1 MKIAYLC
8 DRHECEFSDNP
19 ECDHTVNIDHAVN
32 FKKVAPDIYME
43 GPREKRL
50 TINGYQHKAMRTAK
64 EQCRNLSN
72 VGLGLAGEAGEV
84 ADMIKK
90 HLHQGH
96 PMDRDKFIK
105 ELGDLAWYLAL
116 GCTVIGEP
124 MENVL
129 QANIDKLLKRYPD
142 GFDPERNMNRAE
154 DDV

>member
-1 MKIAYLC
+1 MKIVYLC
-8 DRHECEFSDNP
+8 DRHECEFCDNP

-96 PMDRDKFIK
+96 PLDRDKFIK

-124 MENVL
+124 MEKVL

-142 GFDPERNMNRAE
+142 GFDPERRTHRAG
-154 DDV
+154 DDM